1 MKEKKINQ
9 QYGLYLKIFVCD
21 NRSLFTS
28 NPKKFVC
35 KYSILEAKD
44 NYLVLKKDHKSFA
57 NLEQYILEREE
68 NLIFNIIKKGKSFII
83 KHMYDKNILVS
94 LDKYFLNI
102 NNMNFRLWKSII
114 KYEDEKIINDKN
126 KCNYI
131 FELNENS
138 IIRLG
143 NAKLILRE
151 FHIFG
156 KNEKRIEKKNNIFTI
171 KLKNEKNKICVECGR
186 GFLGSDDPLVKL
198 CNCNE
203 YIHFSCKKKKIDI
216 YKDENNGCICYSWN
230 TNCSCGK
237 FYPLSFYV
245 EEINEDNDK
254 NKRYNYYELID
265 IPRNKDEDYLLFEEL
280 EFQDTNAN
288 NIYKKCFYYVQ
299 LDKKDKTK
307 IMLGAGSIINDE
319 GKYNY
324 DKMIKINESQKLSKY
339 HAIIEYDKKTQK
351 LNLRNISDTLN
362 TLAIN
367 NCSHEFELKKDNHDD
382 IIYELGNIKIEA
394 KLITKDEFEKVK
406 EEINQNPVEVKER
419 NDLFNFFNDKN
430 KK

>member
-1 MKEKKINQ
+1 MNAKKINQ

-21 NRSLFTS
+21 NKSLFTS

-35 KYSILEAKD
+35 KYSILETKD

-68 NLIFNIIKKGKSFII
+68 NLIFNIKKKEKSFII

-126 KCNYI
+126 KYNYI

-151 FHIFG
+151 FHISG

-171 KLKNEKNKICVECGR
+171 KLKNEKNKICVECGQ

-203 YIHFSCKKKKIDI
+203 YIHFSCKKKK
-216 YKDENNGCICYSWN
+216 
-230 TNCSCGK
+230 
-237 FYPLSFYV
+237 
-245 EEINEDNDK
+245 
-254 NKRYNYYELID
+254 LIF
-265 IPRNKDEDYLLFEEL
+265 IKMR
-280 EFQDTNAN
+280 
-288 NIYKKCFYYVQ
+288 
-299 LDKKDKTK
+299 
-307 IMLGAGSIINDE
+307 IMDVFAILGIQIA
-319 GKYNY
+319 
-324 DKMIKINESQKLSKY
+324 L
-339 HAIIEYDKKTQK
+339 
-351 LNLRNISDTLN
+351 
-362 TLAIN
+362 
-367 NCSHEFELKKDNHDD
+367 
-382 IIYELGNIKIEA
+382 
-394 KLITKDEFEKVK
+394 V
-406 EEINQNPVEVKER
+406 V
-419 NDLFNFFNDKN
+419 NFIL
-430 KK
+430 